1 MVKDGNIS
9 NDYYGNR
16 VFHDQI
22 TFAQG
27 ASGAAFSFIKKD
39 TQIWYVDS
47 GKTSPSV
54 SGDGLTWEHA
64 FITLQEAVTAAGDH
78 DTILVAPND
87 IATIASGGIE
97 ITQEGLRIL
106 GPLADNALQNAAF
119 KITAGTSP
127 MFTIL
132 ADRVEIAGLHLSCRI
147 AYPAICIGS
156 VADGVGTAIYET
168 HIHDCNIT
176 GYSTAT
182 FGVAMGGS
190 GGFGVATQCDAVNLL
205 INNNKFTGFVTACVV
220 VSGSRM
226 TVKNNEF
233 DVPVDTIGV
242 TVVETGGNRGYWKI
256 NDNYF
261 VGIANAST
269 TAIKFAGN
277 TTLGQGQVM
286 KNLLAGTWSTTI
298 TAQTGQVGV
307 ENYVADGSGGARID
321 CNSAGE

>member
-1 MVKDGNIS
+1 MGRDGPITGVYTG
-9 NDYYGNR
+9 DRHYTGN
-16 VFHDQI
+16 VS
-22 TFAQG
+22 FAQG
-27 ASGAAFSFIKKD
+27 AAGAGFSFVKKD

-47 GKTSPSV
+47 GKTGPAA

-64 FITLQEAVTAAGDH
+64 FLTLQEAVTKAGDH

-205 INNNKFTGFVTACVV
+205 IENNKFTGFATAAVV

-242 TVVETGGNRGYWKI
+242 TVVETGGNRGYWSI

-261 VGIANAST
+261 VGIVGSST

-277 TTLGQGQVM
+277 TTLGQGKVM
-286 KNLLAGTWSTTI
+286 NNLLSGTWTTTI
-298 TAQTGQVGV
+298 TAQTGAVGCQNF
-307 ENYVADGSGGARID
+307 EASTTGGSLID
-321 CNSAGE
+321 CNSNT

>member
-1 MVKDGNIS
+1 MVGQGIVSGIMTGNRTYLGNIS
-9 NDYYGNR
+9 
-16 VFHDQI
+16 
-22 TFAQG
+22 FAQG
-27 ASGAAFSFIKKD
+27 ASGAGLSFIKKD
-39 TQIWYVDS
+39 TQIWYVDT

-87 IATIASGGIE
+87 ISTIASGGIE

-106 GPLADNALQNAAF
+106 GPLADIALQNAAF

-156 VADGVGTAIYET
+156 VADGVGTAIYEA
-168 HIHDCNIT
+168 HIHDNNIT

-182 FGVAMGGS
+182 FGVAMGGA

-205 INNNKFTGFVTACVV
+205 IENNKFTGFATACVV

-226 TVKNNEF
+226 TVKHNEF
-233 DVPVDTIGV
+233 EVPVDTTGV
-242 TVVETGGNRGYWKI
+242 TVPETGGNRGYWSI

-261 VGIANAST
+261 VGIAGSST
-269 TAIKFAGN
+269 KAIYFAGN
-277 TTLGQGQVM
+277 TTVGQGRVIG
-286 KNLLAGTWSTTI
+286 NLLAGTWDVTI
-298 TAQTGQVGV
+298 TAQTGAVGCQNF
-307 ENYVADGSGGARID
+307 EAALTGGSLID
-321 CNSAGE
+321 CNSNT

>member
-1 MVKDGNIS
+1 MVKQGIVSGVFDGNRHFT
-9 NDYYGNR
+9 GN
-16 VFHDQI
+16 VS
-22 TFAQG
+22 FAQG
-27 ASGAAFSFIKKD
+27 ASGASFSFVKKD

-47 GKTSPSV
+47 GKTGPTA
-54 SGDGLTWEHA
+54 SGDGLTWEQA
-64 FITLQEAVTAAGDH
+64 FLTLAEAVAKAGDH

-87 IATIASGGIE
+87 IETIATGGIE

-119 KITAGTSP
+119 KIIAGTSP

-176 GYSTAT
+176 GYGTGT
-182 FGVAMGGS
+182 FGVAMGGA

-205 INNNKFTGFVTACVV
+205 IENNKFTGFATACVV

-226 TVKNNEF
+226 SVLNNEF
-233 DVPVDTIGV
+233 NVPVDTTGV
-242 TVVETGGNRGYWKI
+242 TVPETGGNRGYWSI

-261 VGIANAST
+261 VGISGSSSK
-269 TAIKFAGN
+269 AIYFAGN
-277 TTLGQGQVM
+277 TTAGQGQVLR
-286 KNLLAGTWSTTI
+286 NVLAGTWNVTI
-298 TAQTGQVGV
+298 TTNTGKPCVL
-307 ENYVADGSGGARID
+307 NY
-321 CNSAGE
+321 SAGSDGATLVVG